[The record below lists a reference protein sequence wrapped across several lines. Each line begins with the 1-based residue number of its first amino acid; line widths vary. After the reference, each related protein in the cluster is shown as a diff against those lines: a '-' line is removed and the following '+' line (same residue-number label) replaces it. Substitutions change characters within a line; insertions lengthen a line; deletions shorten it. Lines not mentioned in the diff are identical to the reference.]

1 MKMRVNMKSIFSVI
15 VLSALVSPLTAM
27 ASGDAHGGGGSQII
41 DLGWRVLNF
50 AIFAAILYFA
60 AAKPIRNFLSGR
72 IEGIKK
78 ELGDAEKG
86 KEEAEKKLQEYMRK
100 LSSLEEEV
108 REIHETL
115 RREGEVER
123 DRIIES
129 AQEAAE
135 KIKIQADLSAQQ
147 ELNKAVAA
155 IRKEAAEAAVELAEM
170 MLKKDLK
177 KEDQKRLVTEYLD
190 GLRGLN

>member
-1 MKMRVNMKSIFSVI
+1 
-15 VLSALVSPLTAM
+15 
-27 ASGDAHGGGGSQII
+27 
-41 DLGWRVLNF
+41 
-50 AIFAAILYFA
+50 
-60 AAKPIRNFLSGR
+60 
-72 IEGIKK
+72 
-78 ELGDAEKG
+78 
-86 KEEAEKKLQEYMRK
+86 MRK